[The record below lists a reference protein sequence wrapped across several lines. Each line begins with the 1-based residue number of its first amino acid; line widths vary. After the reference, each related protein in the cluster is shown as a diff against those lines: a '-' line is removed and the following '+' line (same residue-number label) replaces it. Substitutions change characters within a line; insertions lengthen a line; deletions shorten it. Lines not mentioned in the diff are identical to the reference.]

1 MWVIHTSTSLCA
13 LCVHTYVHT
22 CVRVYSPILASWCT
36 YSTKHVTTSLSTALL
51 YNAWEK
57 VLSNT
62 PSSPPLPSPPI
73 NSPPSPPFPPLPSPH
88 RQVQRLCGQHLWL
101 GGRSRVQ
108 DPRVRLS
115 GLRRQPGPCDWQRA
129 PPVRPEAEPPRGGH
143 CAAPAQVRRGEW
155 DVCHMTE
162 RLLWWC
168 VEECYGFATNT

>member
-1 MWVIHTSTSLCA
+1 MWLRRWALHFSTTLGRKCC
-13 LCVHTYVHT
+13 L
-22 CVRVYSPILASWCT
+22 
-36 YSTKHVTTSLSTALL
+36 
-51 YNAWEK
+51 
-57 VLSNT
+57 NT
-62 PSSPPLPSPPI
+62 PSSPPLPSP
-73 NSPPSPPFPPLPSPH
+73 PSPH

-143 CAAPAQVRRGEW
+143 CAAPAQVRWGEW
-155 DVCHMTE
+155 DLCHMTE

-168 VEECYGFATNT
+168 AEECYGLITLCSIWNRSKTGIVVVHITTYYILRILTPPYIHM